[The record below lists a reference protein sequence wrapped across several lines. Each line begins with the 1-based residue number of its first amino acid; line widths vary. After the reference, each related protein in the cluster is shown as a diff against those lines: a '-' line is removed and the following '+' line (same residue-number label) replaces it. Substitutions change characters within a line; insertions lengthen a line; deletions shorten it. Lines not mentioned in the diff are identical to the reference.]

1 MAPVS
6 RIKNNKEKEK
16 MMLEARPVVK
26 NKFWI
31 VEQAGQQVAT
41 IQAAPDGV
49 VLVKGQKREKFVSF
63 KLLKDKYNIHVGR
76 ATKLPTKDITTNEI
90 YNYPTDCRPYNEL
103 YDVRRRLPFYTKS
116 AKSKSVY
123 CAGYYAIQLNGEW
136 ARHFCPKSITVNRY
150 PFHGPYATPAEADR
164 KLDQL
169 KTS

>member
-1 MAPVS
+1 MARVQRTKDS
-6 RIKNNKEKEK
+6 KEKEK

-76 ATKLPTKDITTNEI
+76 ATKSPAKAINTNEI
-90 YNYPTDCRPYNEL
+90 YNFPTDCRPFNEL

-136 ARHFCPKSITVNRY
+136 DRHFCPKSITINRY
-150 PFHGPYATPAEADR
+150 PYHGPYATPAEADR
-164 KLDQL
+164 VVQEL

>member
-1 MAPVS
+1 MARVP
-6 RIKNNKEKEK
+6 RIKNSEEKEK

-31 VEQAGQQVAT
+31 VEQEGQQVAT

-49 VLVKGQKREKFVSF
+49 VLVKGQKREKFVSL

-76 ATKLPTKDITTNEI
+76 AKTTVKPITTNEI
-90 YNYPTDCRPYNEL
+90 YSYPTDCRPHNEL

-116 AKSKSVY
+116 EKSKSVY

-136 ARHFCPKSITVNRY
+136 DRHFCPKSITINRY
-150 PFHGPYATPAEADR
+150 PYHGPYATPGEADR
-164 KLDQL
+164 VLQEL

>member
-76 ATKLPTKDITTNEI
+76 AAKTAKPAVKTYAI
-90 YNYPTDCRPYNEL
+90 YDFPTDCRPFNEL
-103 YDVRRRLPFYTKS
+103 YDVRRKLPFYTKTN
-116 AKSKSVY
+116 KSKSFY

-136 ARHFCPKSITVNRY
+136 KEHFCPKSITVNRY
-150 PFHGPYATPAEADR
+150 PYHGPYATPSEAQR
-164 KLDQL
+164 KIRELE
-169 KTS
+169 SN